1 MKKLLLFAFISQ
13 LSACILVEPE
23 AEITPDVDNPTKKG
37 LSTAKVYEFTVDLST
52 RLPFWRPPF
61 TKDSLDAV
69 FVFIDRGSSLS
80 PLPFRG
86 SAKTVDT
93 QKYNQLDINAD
104 IWEEFIY
111 LENTTTL
118 PAQSNYKFRVV
129 VIRAT
134 EIVGK
139 IPQTIRKDEFDL
151 EYLEK

>member
-1 MKKLLLFAFISQ
+1 MKKLLLFALISQ
-13 LSACILVEPE
+13 LSACVLVEPE
-23 AEITPDVDNPTKKG
+23 SEITPEVDDPTKKG

-104 IWEEFIY
+104 IWEDFIY

-118 PAQSNYKFRVV
+118 PANSNYKFRVV

-139 IPQTIRKDEFDL
+139 TPQTMRKDEFDL